1 MTRSCAIAII
11 AALMLTTS
19 AAAGERASDRQE
31 TGELWRAFV
40 QKLPIGSVVKIRTQD
55 GERLTAILFVVDE
68 AGMTVKPKTRYAE
81 PARRIPFD
89 RLDNVEVQRPG
100 VNYGKAA
107 AIGAAVGSSVLLLLL
122 LSAR

>member
-81 PARRIPFD
+81 PARRIRFD

>member
-40 QKLPIGSVVKIRTQD
+40 QKLPIGSVVKIRTRD

-68 AGMTVKPKTRYAE
+68 TGMTVKPKTRYAE
-81 PARRIPFD
+81 PARRITFD

>member
-11 AALMLTTS
+11 AALMFTTS

-31 TGELWRAFV
+31 AGGLWRAFV
-40 QKLPIGSVVKIRTQD
+40 QKLPIGSVVKIRTRD

>member
-1 MTRSCAIAII
+1 MMSALAFPDCAARGPALV
-11 AALMLTTS
+11 AAQRV
-19 AAAGERASDRQE
+19 ADPP
-31 TGELWRAFV
+31 ELWRAFV
-40 QKLPIGSVVKIRTQD
+40 QKLPIGSVVKIRTRD